1 MIWNKK
7 FDYPASTRALVSGHR
22 HYTVGDFKLPSVTT
36 ILGQTQ
42 SEEKKQKLA
51 EWRARLGAHQADRQ
65 RDLAA
70 TRGTA
75 MHKYL

>member
-1 MIWNKK
+1 MKWNKK
-7 FDYPASTRALVSGHR
+7 FDYPASSRALVRGHR
-22 HYTVGDFKLPSVTT
+22 QYTIGDFKLPSVTT

-65 RDLAA
+65 ARFGSDP
-70 TRGTA
+70 G
-75 MHKYL
+75 YLYA